1 MFLLG
6 NLFFFI
12 FLQALFDEL
21 FHFRGDDLTLPI
33 SRSLRKGSVLT
44 LTVLLDCVPGNPQP
58 PGYLPLRKPFYCIES
73 SDKLVLI
80 HFDHLLTSC
89 TRSGGTFNVQ
99 EFDQSGSLLRQRFP
113 QKWISFMLAFTAA
126 HGAWNGAV
134 GQSDLPGFHIDHA
147 GVGQK
152 RWF

>member
-1 MFLLG
+1 
-6 NLFFFI
+6 I
-12 FLQALFDEL
+12 
-21 FHFRGDDLTLPI
+21 
-33 SRSLRKGSVLT
+33 
-44 LTVLLDCVPGNPQP
+44 PGNPQP

-113 QKWISFMLAFTAA
+113 QKWISFMLASTPTTAVRRRISLCRRSSTFVEDILRPSSRSKA
-126 HGAWNGAV
+126 
-134 GQSDLPGFHIDHA
+134 
-147 GVGQK
+147 
-152 RWF
+152 